1 MGLGIMKT
9 IIPIAKQQL
18 TVLLRSRWLIS
29 FGLLFT
35 VLATMIVLFDHGDHS
50 GFEGFNR
57 MTASLLNVNLM
68 IIPLLSLLIGALFL
82 AGEKEDRRLTLLL
95 TYPISPN
102 VILIGK
108 YVGLF
113 IALFSI
119 ITFGYGIASLSI
131 YLLNSSASITTLLLF
146 YLFSILLAAMFLSI
160 SMLIGFYAKTR
171 FQALGISLIV
181 WVFTVLLYEFV
192 LMGIS
197 LIINKQWILM
207 LFSIS
212 IFLNPMEIIRVWA
225 ILAMDGAAVFGPRL
239 YDLTVWANGTTGQAL
254 FIFSTLVWLMIPLLI
269 SGFALKRGGTN
280 E

>member
-1 MGLGIMKT
+1 MKT